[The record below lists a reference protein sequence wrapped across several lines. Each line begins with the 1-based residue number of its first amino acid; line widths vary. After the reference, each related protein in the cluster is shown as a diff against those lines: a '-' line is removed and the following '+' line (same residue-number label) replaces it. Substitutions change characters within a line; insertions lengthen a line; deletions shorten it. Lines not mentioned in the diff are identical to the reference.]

1 MQFDTLCINVNVVK
15 GIEPLKISYLLKYYC
30 FTRNGKM
37 YRLRFTEV
45 VAVLSIQV
53 QSVTVYS
60 KFPIIWHP

>member
-53 QSVTVYS
+53 
-60 KFPIIWHP
+60 